1 MNRPAYFPFAL
12 LCLLGGCTCAPDSS
26 VPQNESTAEANA
38 TGANSGAASGN
49 PPNQGHSAIVSGGGE
64 RNGSGDSAA
73 HSADSGSQSGVPA
86 AAGTGSFPLP
96 SHYPKPIVGQAVR
109 LDKPVQEPQPGY
121 LIIPDD
127 KPADEFMSGLPPTG
141 EWKSFVMAG
150 TSLSDKG
157 LVFFPRFPAV
167 HTLDASDTRVTDAG
181 CRWLGDARALH
192 TLSLRNT
199 AVTDAGI
206 AHLQKLKTLRFVD
219 LSGTQVT
226 NQGLTGLKQALP
238 GLHLRR

>member
-1 MNRPAYFPFAL
+1 MV
-12 LCLLGGCTCAPDSS
+12 GGCTCTPETSGPTGGGDA
-26 VPQNESTAEANA
+26 ANA
-38 TGANSGAASGN
+38 AAVTVGSTETAPINQGNAASE
-49 PPNQGHSAIVSGGGE
+49 QGGGV
-64 RNGSGDSAA
+64 GSA
-73 HSADSGSQSGVPA
+73 PA
-86 AAGTGSFPLP
+86 AANGSTAAGHHPAAYGAAATTSLSLP
-96 SHYPKPIVGQAVR
+96 GDYPRPIVGQAIR

-167 HTLDASDTRVTDAG
+167 HTLDASDTRVTDEG
-181 CRWLGDARALH
+181 CRHLGRAQALQ

-199 AVTDAGI
+199 QVTDAGLKFLKQI
-206 AHLQKLKTLRFVD
+206 KTLQSVD
-219 LSGTQVT
+219 LTGTQVT
-226 NQGLTGLKQALP
+226 DQGVVILQQAVP
-238 GLHLRR
+238 GLEVKR